1 MAERDP
7 PLPDLGRGWLDI
19 VGDVSADRPRFS
31 EMTEAVT
38 RR

>member
-19 VGDVSADRPRFS
+19 VGDVSADRILGFQR
-31 EMTEAVT
+31 
-38 RR
+38 